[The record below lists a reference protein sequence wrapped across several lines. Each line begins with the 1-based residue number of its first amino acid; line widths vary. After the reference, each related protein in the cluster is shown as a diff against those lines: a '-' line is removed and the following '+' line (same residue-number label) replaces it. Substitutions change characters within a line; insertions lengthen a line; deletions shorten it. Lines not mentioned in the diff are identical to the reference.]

1 MYNVC
6 LIGHGYW
13 GEKLARN
20 FHNSEMFN
28 LISIVD
34 KKQRNLYLAKK
45 NYPFVKCFNNYK
57 KAIQNFNLD
66 LVIIASPTSTHFKIA
81 EYALKNSNH
90 VLVEKPLSLSSN
102 EVKKLNIL
110 AKKKNKMIFVDY
122 PFLFSGTINF
132 IKKIVEKRT
141 YGKILEIESF
151 REQAPVRKD
160 TNVIWD
166 LGTHDISIL
175 VYLLKSQPY
184 SIKTIHKKNIKKNVS
199 DSVYINLKYKN
210 NLNVLIK
217 NSWISPTKIR
227 LLKIKFQKAI
237 LYCDENESL
246 YKIKI
251 YKKSSKKDWT
261 LYNLEIPEIDLTE
274 PLSKMT
280 SYVSKSIK
288 ENNNYLFENNFN
300 EKVTSLLEKI
310 NRNNA

>member
-20 FHNSEMFN
+20 FNNSEMFN

-34 KKQRNLYLAKK
+34 KKLRNLYLAKK

-66 LVIIASPTSTHFKIA
+66 LVIISTPTSTHFKIA

-132 IKKIVEKRT
+132 IKKIVEKLIITPPFCFNMVGVTNLVGRT
-141 YGKILEIESF
+141 AL
-151 REQAPVRKD
+151 RKY
-160 TNVIWD
+160 T
-166 LGTHDISIL
+166 SIPSCQSRS
-175 VYLLKSQPY
+175 VSS
-184 SIKTIHKKNIKKNVS
+184 SIGARG
-199 DSVYINLKYKN
+199 
-210 NLNVLIK
+210 
-217 NSWISPTKIR
+217 P
-227 LLKIKFQKAI
+227 
-237 LYCDENESL
+237 
-246 YKIKI
+246 
-251 YKKSSKKDWT
+251 
-261 LYNLEIPEIDLTE
+261 
-274 PLSKMT
+274 
-280 SYVSKSIK
+280 
-288 ENNNYLFENNFN
+288 
-300 EKVTSLLEKI
+300 
-310 NRNNA
+310 